1 MKYRQTQISVK
12 LLVYI
17 PFLTASV
24 FFFFVDGTASVLNIK
39 KWKSQQKALFSSY
52 KVVCPVA
59 HSL

>member
-1 MKYRQTQISVK
+1 MRYRQTQISVK

-24 FFFFVDGTASVLNIK
+24 FFFVDGTASVLNIK